1 VAVIGPAVEEWAAVV
16 APRIVGGPDG
26 EAANE
31 LADADAAEAVA
42 SAADVVGDEAGFE
55 VSSCLHS
62 AEQAEQA
69 ATGPIEPVGPAA
81 G

>member
-1 VAVIGPAVEEWAAVV
+1 MVGSVVEGWAAVV
-16 APRIVGGPDG
+16 APRVVGGPDG

-31 LADADAAEAVA
+31 VADAGAVEAVA
-42 SAADVVGDEAGFE
+42 SAGDVVDDEAGFE

-62 AEQAEQA
+62 VEPAEQA
-69 ATGPIEPVGPAA
+69 ATGPTEPAGPAA